1 MIVIEWREAIPK
13 MSASSGSWL
22 VCAKL
27 GNKLSRRAPCFLG
40 LGFIDILI
48 KCQCHNVV
56 NTKRNISRHLA
67 DILYEF
73 FGSKVFTRELTK
85 LWTFTALISWNNDSI
100 AHSRYITILTRL
112 NRLRGFLVILPN
124 LVWSS
129 LCSSLFWE
137 LRGSRVV
144 KNLQFWPQSLGVIRI
159 LIYRMWV
166 IVCAWEACTI
176 LSRAR
181 DWVGVVSNCSMGLF

>member
-1 MIVIEWREAIPK
+1 MERSDSKNVSFFFRILAGLCKTRVLIIVSGALLRGTRVHWYSHHMPTT
-13 MSASSGSWL
+13 SSTLNGVS
-22 VCAKL
+22 
-27 GNKLSRRAPCFLG
+27 
-40 LGFIDILI
+40 
-48 KCQCHNVV
+48 
-56 NTKRNISRHLA
+56 A
-67 DILYEF
+67 DIWLTYCMSF
-73 FGSKVFTRELTK
+73 LAAKFLRGKLTK
-85 LWTFTALISWNNDSI
+85 LWTFAALISWNNDSI

-181 DWVGVVSNCSMGLF
+181 DWVGVVSNCSMALF